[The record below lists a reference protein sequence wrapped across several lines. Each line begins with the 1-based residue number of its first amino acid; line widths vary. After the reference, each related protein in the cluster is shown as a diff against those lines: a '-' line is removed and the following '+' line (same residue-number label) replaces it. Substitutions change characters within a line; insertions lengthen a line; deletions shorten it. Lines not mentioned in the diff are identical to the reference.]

1 MLTKKVTMWDAND
14 CNKNN
19 FDDDGD
25 DGHDQPVSLS
35 VWKRKR
41 KKKLTNHCVGQPTDD
56 LPLGVLTGHF
66 VQDANEFIL
75 CPLLALSV

>member
-1 MLTKKVTMWDAND
+1 MWDAND

-19 FDDDGD
+19 NFDDDGD
-25 DGHDQPVSLS
+25 DGDDQPVSLS
-35 VWKRKR
+35 VWK
-41 KKKLTNHCVGQPTDD
+41 KKKELTNHCAGQPTGD

-75 CPLLALSV
+75 CPLLTLSV